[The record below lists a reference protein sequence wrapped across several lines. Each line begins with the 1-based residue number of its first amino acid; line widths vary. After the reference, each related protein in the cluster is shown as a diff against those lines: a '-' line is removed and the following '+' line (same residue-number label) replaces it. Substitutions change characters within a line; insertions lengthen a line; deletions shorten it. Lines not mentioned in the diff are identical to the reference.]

1 MSSPASTETIV
12 SIKNL
17 TRTFNDKIALNKV
30 NLEVNKGQVFG
41 IVGENGAGKT
51 TLIKHMLGLY
61 KAQSGSVAMFNKNPV
76 LDPPAVLSNIGY
88 LSEEPDLPAWMSIS
102 EILYYSASF
111 YPNWDP
117 QYADKLI
124 DTFELPRSK
133 KIKELSKG
141 QRARIGLVLA
151 QAHRPELLLLDEP
164 SSGLDPIV
172 RKDILGAIISGVME
186 EGRSVIFSSH
196 LLEEVERVCDYLVML
211 HKGHILLSGALDDII
226 ADHHIFTVKYAGPTE
241 SPLNLAKCHKITNL
255 GPEIRIE
262 CAGKLET
269 LKQSFCQLSADII
282 HHRTMT
288 LDEIFTARTEDPQ
301 FSLGAF

>member
-1 MSSPASTETIV
+1 MSSSASTKTIV

-30 NLEVNKGQVFG
+30 NLEVNRGQIFG

-61 KAQSGSVAMFNKNPV
+61 KAQSGSVVMFNKNPV

-88 LSEEPDLPAWMSIS
+88 LSEEPDLPAWMTVS

-111 YPNWDP
+111 YPKWDR

-124 DTFELPRSK
+124 DAFELPRSK

-172 RKDILGAIISGVME
+172 RKDILGAIICGVME
-186 EGRSVIFSSH
+186 EGRSVVFSSH

-226 ADHHIFTVKYAGPTE
+226 ADHHIFTVKYAGPTK
-241 SPLNLAKCHKITNL
+241 SPLNLENCHKITNL

-262 CAGKLET
+262 CAGEIET
-269 LKQSFCQLSADII
+269 LKQNFCQLSADII

-288 LDEIFTARTEDPQ
+288 LDEIFTARSEDPQ
-301 FSLGAF
+301 FSLAIM